1 MYITKYIDNTK
12 YGQGSVTNF
21 VSYLE
26 KERLIQERLDD
37 VSSRQLS
44 AYLDKQNDVVRVEG
58 QEYFFNGSGDTF
70 DSEDVTKAIDANVKG
85 LKKSEARYY
94 TFAVSPSA
102 QEIVH
107 LRRSIADT
115 KSAMIENGE
124 TVPDTFDD
132 DLMRG
137 YLKEYLTPRV

>member
-1 MYITKYIDNTK
+1 MYVTKYIDNTK

-58 QEYFFNGSGDTF
+58 QEYFFNGSGNTF

-85 LKKSEARYY
+85 LK
-94 TFAVSPSA
+94 
-102 QEIVH
+102 
-107 LRRSIADT
+107 
-115 KSAMIENGE
+115 
-124 TVPDTFDD
+124 
-132 DLMRG
+132 
-137 YLKEYLTPRV
+137 